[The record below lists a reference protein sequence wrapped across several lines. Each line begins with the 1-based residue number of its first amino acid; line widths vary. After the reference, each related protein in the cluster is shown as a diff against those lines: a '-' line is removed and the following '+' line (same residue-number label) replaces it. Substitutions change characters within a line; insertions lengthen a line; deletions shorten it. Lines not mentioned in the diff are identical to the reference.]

1 MSGIIFLLRRIFISI
16 VNRSL
21 NYFSLLQWR
30 FFLKHV
36 GTKTKIYRS
45 VYFNYPNSISFGNN
59 CLVDKGS
66 RFVTEL
72 KSGQLIVAN
81 NVQINRGVHLD
92 FTGGVIIDDNVL
104 ISKDCY
110 IISHSHGYDPRSKPI
125 AKPLEIKENVWI
137 GAKVL
142 ICENVN
148 VIGANSIIAA
158 GAVVTKNVEPNSI
171 YGGNPAKKI
180 KDIN

>member
-1 MSGIIFLLRRIFISI
+1 M
-16 VNRSL
+16 
-21 NYFSLLQWR
+21 LQWR

-36 GTKTKIYRS
+36 GAKTKIYRN
-45 VYFNYPNSISFGNN
+45 VIFNYPNNVSFGSN
-59 CLVDKGS
+59 CLVDKGA
-66 RFVTEL
+66 RFASEL
-72 KSGQLIVAN
+72 KSGELKIAD
-81 NVQINRGVHLD
+81 NVQINRGVYLD
-92 FTGGVIIDDNVL
+92 FTGGVIIEDNVL

-110 IISHSHGYDPRSKPI
+110 IISHSHGYDPRSKAV
-125 AKPLEIKENVWI
+125 AKPLRVARNVWI

-148 VIGANSIIAA
+148 VIGENSIIAA

-180 KDIN
+180 KDVK

>member
-21 NYFSLLQWR
+21 NYFSLLQWS

-36 GTKTKIYRS
+36 GAKTKIYRD
-45 VYFNYPNSISFGNN
+45 VNFNFPNNVSLGNN
-59 CLVDKGS
+59 CLVDKGV
-66 RFVTEL
+66 RFASEL
-72 KSGQLIVAN
+72 KSGTLAIAN
-81 NVQINRGVHLD
+81 NVQLNRGVYLD
-92 FTGGVIIDDNVL
+92 FTGGVIIHDNVL

-110 IISHSHGYDPRSKPI
+110 IISHSHGYNPRSKPV

-148 VIGANSIIAA
+148 IIGANSIIAA

-180 KDIN
+180 KDLN